1 MNASAGPLDG
11 RLHWSG
17 RVPLQWRVLQRPPD
31 PGERARTEERNT
43 TLLNALDLIEE
54 GTGHHQEEPSPMAA
68 QLERLEAKFDLVITL
83 LSEILLPEAIAPET
97 VALRMS
103 SRGVAFEAPERIA
116 SGTLVELSIHF
127 SASLPR
133 PVVLCGEV
141 VQSAPG
147 EERQLAVAFRDIGS
161 AVNDHLERLV
171 FRRHRRSIAQQRPL
185 ETA

>member
-1 MNASAGPLDG
+1 
-11 RLHWSG
+11 
-17 RVPLQWRVLQRPPD
+17 
-31 PGERARTEERNT
+31 
-43 TLLNALDLIEE
+43 
-54 GTGHHQEEPSPMAA
+54 
-68 QLERLEAKFDLVITL
+68 
-83 LSEILLPEAIAPET
+83 
-97 VALRMS
+97 
-103 SRGVAFEAPERIA
+103 
-116 SGTLVELSIHF
+116 VELSIHF